1 MCSLRRMRL
10 ALLAGVI
17 APLLAGQ
24 VVANDDAK
32 VRPARFAGSWYP
44 GNATALAKQID
55 DLFERASPPQ
65 IAGKPVAVIAP
76 HAGYQYSAPV
86 ASVAYACLRGQ
97 TYKRVIVLAFSHQLA
112 GTYRGVDVPQ
122 ELTAYAT
129 PLGNVP
135 IDREAC
141 DQLLKHP
148 LFTSNPEIGR
158 NEHSL
163 ELELPFLQRALKD
176 FKLVPLLVGQITD
189 GECAEAAQAIVP
201 LVDEDTLL
209 VASSDFTHYGRSYGY
224 QPFTEDVP
232 KKIGELAGEAAVAI
246 NACDYDGFVA
256 HLAKTQDTI
265 CGRGPIR
272 LLLRILSMQ
281 GGAQGVRAAF
291 DTSGQMTGDW
301 STSVT
306 YQSFVFTR
314 RPGTLSEQER
324 AELLRIARQ
333 TVTAFLNG
341 QGPPNVNADQLPAAL
356 RVDGGCF
363 VTLENHGQLRGCI
376 GNMTASGP
384 LYEAVIQNAISACQ
398 DSRFVNNP
406 VTAKELDD
414 LHIEISYLTPMRQVK
429 DTSEIIVGR
438 HGLLISL
445 LGQRGVLLPQVAYE
459 RGWTREEFL
468 AQTCRKAGLPLDA
481 WKRALAQIYSFEA
494 EVFGEPE

>member
-1 MCSLRRMRL
+1 MCSLLRMRL
-10 ALLAGVI
+10 VLTAGVI
-17 APLLAGQ
+17 WPMLAGQ
-24 VVANDDAK
+24 GVAEDAQ
-32 VRPARFAGSWYP
+32 VRPAEFAGSWYP
-44 GNATALAKQID
+44 GQPAALTEQID
-55 DLFERASPPQ
+55 GLFERATPPK

-76 HAGYQYSAPV
+76 HAGYRYSAPV
-86 ASVAYACLRGQ
+86 ASAGYACLRGQ
-97 TYKRVIVLAFSHQLA
+97 TYKRVIVLAFSHA
-112 GTYRGVDVPQ
+112 KGGTYEGVDVPR

-141 DQLLKHP
+141 DRLLAHP
-148 LFTSNPEIGR
+148 LFSSNPEIGR
-158 NEHSL
+158 GEHSL
-163 ELELPFLQRALKD
+163 ELQLPFLQRALKD
-176 FKLVPLLVGQITD
+176 FKLVPLLVGRMSD
-189 GECAEAAQAIVP
+189 AHCAQVAQAILP

-209 VASSDFTHYGRSYGY
+209 VVSSDFTHFGRRYGFR
-224 QPFTEDVP
+224 PPADNVP
-232 KKIGELAGEAAVAI
+232 AKIGELAGQAANSI

-301 STSVT
+301 SNSVT

-324 AELLRIARQ
+324 TELLRIARQ
-333 TVTAFLNG
+333 TITAFLNG
-341 QGPPNVNADQLPAAL
+341 EEQAKVDAAKLPAAL
-356 RVDGGCF
+356 RADGGCF
-363 VTLENHGQLRGCI
+363 VTLENHGRLRGCI
-376 GNMTASGP
+376 GNTTASGP
-384 LYEAVIQNAISACQ
+384 LYEAVVRNAISACR
-398 DSRFVNNP
+398 DRRFVNNP
-406 VTAKELDD
+406 VTAEELGD
-414 LHIEISYLTPMRQVK
+414 LHIEISYLTPMRK
-429 DTSEIIVGR
+429 IESPGEIVVGR

-445 LGQRGVLLPQVAYE
+445 LGQRGILLPQVAYE

-481 WKRALAQIYSFEA
+481 WKRALAQVYSFEA
-494 EVFGEPE
+494 EVFGEPER